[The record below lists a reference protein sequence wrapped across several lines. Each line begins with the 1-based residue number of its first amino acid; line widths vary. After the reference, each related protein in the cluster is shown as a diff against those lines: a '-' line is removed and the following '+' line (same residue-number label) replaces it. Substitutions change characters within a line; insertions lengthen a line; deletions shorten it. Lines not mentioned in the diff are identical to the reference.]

1 MTASPEEA
9 LGRTCGPACY
19 TLGSL
24 VNRLLMTGP
33 ALSDRTR
40 RILATLVRA
49 YIETGEPVASATLA
63 HRAGLHLSSATV
75 RHVLAQLEEMGY
87 VWQPHTSAGRVP
99 TDAGYRFYVDMLL
112 EGRRPTKDVSAVE
125 ARLRQEAGDA
135 PLMDDLLSS
144 TSHVL
149 SEASRSVGFAIA
161 PSNAQAL
168 FHRIEFVPLS
178 GSRILVVVVASGNQV
193 SQKTVDIGEA
203 VNVSELVQAAN
214 FLNSE
219 FSGRTLEEVRTGV
232 VERLKEERSL
242 YDQLLGLALRLA
254 SSSFENLES
263 PTAVY
268 IDGASTLLDEVVQA
282 SGISPATLRGLLRMV
297 EEKQRLVRML
307 TEYIDG
313 PGLTVVI
320 GAEHNDP
327 ELRPFSLIAATYFD
341 GRSTGTVGVI
351 GPTRMRYSKAISV
364 VDIAAMAVARVLRSV
379 NQRGS

>member
-1 MTASPEEA
+1 
-9 LGRTCGPACY
+9 
-19 TLGSL
+19 
-24 VNRLLMTGP
+24 MTGP

-40 RILATLVRA
+40 RILATLVRS
-49 YIETGEPVASATLA
+49 YIETGEPVASASLA
-63 HRAGLHLSSATV
+63 HKAGLNLSSATV
-75 RHVLAQLEEMGY
+75 RNVLAQLEEMGY

-112 EGRRPTKDVSAVE
+112 DNRRSTKDVSAVE

-149 SEASRSVGFAIA
+149 SEASKGVGFAIA
-161 PSNAQAL
+161 PPNAQAL
-168 FHRIEFVPLS
+168 FQRIEFVPLS
-178 GSRILVVVVASGNQV
+178 GARILVVVVASGNQV

-214 FLNSE
+214 YLNAE
-219 FSGRTLEEVRTGV
+219 FSGRTLDEVRAGV
-232 VERLKEERSL
+232 SQRLQEERSL

-268 IDGASTLLDEVVQA
+268 MDGTSTLLEEAVLAAGISASTLR
-282 SGISPATLRGLLRMV
+282 TLLRMV

-307 TEYIDG
+307 NEYIDG
-313 PGLTVVI
+313 PGMTVVI

-327 ELRPFSLIAATYFD
+327 ELRPFSLIASTYFD

-351 GPTRMRYSKAISV
+351 GPTRMRYNKAISV
-364 VDIAAMAVARVLRSV
+364 VDLAALAVARVLRDV
-379 NQRGS
+379 N

>member
-1 MTASPEEA
+1 MS
-9 LGRTCGPACY
+9 
-19 TLGSL
+19 
-24 VNRLLMTGP
+24 GP

-40 RILATLVRA
+40 RILAALVRS

-63 HRAGLHLSSATV
+63 HKAGLNVSSATV
-75 RHVLAQLEEMGY
+75 RNVLAQLEEMGF

-99 TDAGYRFYVDMLL
+99 TDAGYRCYVDMLL
-112 EGRRPTKDVSAVE
+112 DGRRSTKDVSAVE

-135 PLMDDLLSS
+135 PLMDDLLST

-149 SEASRSVGFAIA
+149 SEASKGVGFAIA
-161 PSNAQAL
+161 PPNAQAL
-168 FHRIEFVPLS
+168 FQRIEFVPITN
-178 GSRILVVVVASGNQV
+178 SRILVVVVASGNQV
-193 SQKTVDIGEA
+193 SQKTVDIGES
-203 VNVSELVQAAN
+203 VNSSELVQAAN
-214 FLNSE
+214 YLNSE
-219 FSGRTLEEVRTGV
+219 FSGRTLDEVRAGV

-254 SSSFENLES
+254 SSSFENLER

-268 IDGASTLLDEVVQA
+268 IDGASTLLEEVVQA
-282 SGISPATLRGLLRMV
+282 SGISAATLRALWRMV

-313 PGLTVVI
+313 PGMTVVI

-327 ELRPFSLIAATYFD
+327 ELRPFSLIASTYFD

-351 GPTRMRYSKAISV
+351 GPTRMRYSKAINV
-364 VDIAAMAVARVLRSV
+364 VDIAALAVARVLRDV
-379 NQRGS
+379 N

>member
-1 MTASPEEA
+1 MS
-9 LGRTCGPACY
+9 
-19 TLGSL
+19 
-24 VNRLLMTGP
+24 GP

-49 YIETGEPVASATLA
+49 YVESGEPVSSASLA
-63 HRAGLHLSSATV
+63 HKAGLNLSSATV
-75 RHVLAQLEEMGY
+75 RNVLAQLEEMGY

-99 TDAGYRFYVDMLL
+99 TDAGYRCYVDMLL
-112 EGRRPTKDVSAVE
+112 DGRRSTKDVSAVE

-149 SEASRSVGFAIA
+149 SEAGKGVGFAIA
-161 PSNAQAL
+161 PPNAQAL
-168 FHRIEFVPLS
+168 FQRIEFVPIS
-178 GSRILVVVVASGNQV
+178 GSRILVVMIASGNQV

-203 VNVSELVQAAN
+203 VTSSELVQAAN

-219 FSGRTLEEVRTGV
+219 FSGRTLDEVRAGV
-232 VERLKEERSL
+232 IDRLKEERSL

-254 SSSFENLES
+254 STSFENLDR

-268 IDGASTLLDEVVQA
+268 IDGASSLIEEVVQA
-282 SGISPATLRGLLRMV
+282 SGLSANTLKALWRMV

-307 TEYIDG
+307 NEYLDG

-327 ELRPFSLIAATYFD
+327 ELRPFSLVAASYFD
-341 GRSTGTVGVI
+341 GRSSGTVGII
-351 GPTRMRYSKAISV
+351 GPTRMRYSKAISA
-364 VDIAAMAVARVLRSV
+364 VDIAAIAVARVLRDV
-379 NQRGS
+379 N

>member
-1 MTASPEEA
+1 MS
-9 LGRTCGPACY
+9 
-19 TLGSL
+19 
-24 VNRLLMTGP
+24 GP

-40 RILATLVRA
+40 RILATLVRS

-63 HRAGLHLSSATV
+63 HKAGLNLSSATV
-75 RHVLAQLEEMGY
+75 RNVLAQLEEMGY

-99 TDAGYRFYVDMLL
+99 TDAGYRCYVDTLL
-112 EGRRPTKDVSAVE
+112 EGRRSAKDASAVE
-125 ARLRQEAGDA
+125 ARLRSEAGDA

-149 SEASRSVGFAIA
+149 SESGKGIGFAIA
-161 PSNAQAL
+161 PPNAQAL
-168 FHRIEFVPLS
+168 FQRIEFVQLS

-203 VNVSELVQAAN
+203 VNSSELVQAAN
-214 FLNSE
+214 FLNE
-219 FSGRTLEEVRTGV
+219 QFSGHTLDEVRAGV
-232 VERLKEERSL
+232 IDRLKEERSL

-254 SSSFENLES
+254 SSSFENLDR

-268 IDGASTLLDEVVQA
+268 VDGASTLLEEVVQA
-282 SGISPATLRGLLRMV
+282 SGISAATLKALWRMV

-341 GRSTGTVGVI
+341 GRSNGTVGII
-351 GPTRMRYSKAISV
+351 GPTRMRYSKAITA
-364 VDIAAMAVARVLRSV
+364 VDIAAIAVARVLRDV
-379 NQRGS
+379 N